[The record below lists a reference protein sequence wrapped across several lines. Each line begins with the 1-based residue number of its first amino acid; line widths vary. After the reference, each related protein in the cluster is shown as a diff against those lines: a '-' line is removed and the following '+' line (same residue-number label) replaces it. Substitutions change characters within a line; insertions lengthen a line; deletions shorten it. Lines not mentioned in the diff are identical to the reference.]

1 MGSWLH
7 AGSACDRWDTSGRFG
22 LTATAEPPGAG
33 LRSGWTA
40 HFITLSG
47 CDIGVTSNW
56 HLTDIIMMSYHGHMD
71 IERHVR
77 AIQTDLATAAA
88 LGDEAAAVAGERLA
102 AAIGS
107 SLQLRLLDV
116 LTEVTLAL
124 NAQLSSGHVEVRLT
138 GRDPELVLVDERAGE
153 RDSPPAPGDDLSARI
168 TLRLPEALKVQIEA
182 LASSEGVSANAWV
195 VRALSRALEP
205 QRGRSRSGNRLQG
218 FAQT

>member
-1 MGSWLH
+1 M
-7 AGSACDRWDTSGRFG
+7 
-22 LTATAEPPGAG
+22 
-33 LRSGWTA
+33 
-40 HFITLSG
+40 
-47 CDIGVTSNW
+47 V
-56 HLTDIIMMSYHGHMD
+56 SYTGHMD

-77 AIQTDLATAAA
+77 AIQSDLATAAA

-124 NAQLSSGHVEVRLT
+124 NAQLSSGHVEVRLA

-153 RDSPPAPGDDLSARI
+153 GDSPPAPGDDLSARI
-168 TLRLPEALKVQIEA
+168 TLRLPEALKMQIEA
-182 LASSEGVSANAWV
+182 LASSEGVSVNAWI
-195 VRALSRALEP
+195 VRALSRALEL
-205 QRGRSRSGNRLQG
+205 QRGRARSGNRLQG